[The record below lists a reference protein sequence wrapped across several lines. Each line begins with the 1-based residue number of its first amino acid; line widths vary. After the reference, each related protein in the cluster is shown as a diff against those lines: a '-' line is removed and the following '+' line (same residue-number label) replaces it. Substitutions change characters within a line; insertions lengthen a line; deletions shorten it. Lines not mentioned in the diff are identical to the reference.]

1 MNSPLKLSV
10 SVVFGLLCG
19 TMIGTILGSAYLALA
34 LRRGV
39 DEFDMFGVWTASVA
53 VRAMHPEAFKV
64 AFGAVALFALGL
76 GFLAF
81 VWSWRKQRDDYGS
94 AHWQTKPELRKND
107 MLHPVGNG
115 FVCGKLGVPKS
126 SAAYVSSKEIPHV
139 MMVAP
144 TRAGKG
150 VGFVIPNILAFNG
163 SAVVLDVKGENFE
176 KTARYRMSNGDE
188 IYRFSPFDWAN
199 GTHRYN
205 PLARIAK
212 ARSFAEQFT
221 EVSILADLF
230 LDKDNKQSDTFSEAG
245 KTIFVAA
252 CLLAIQRNQATLGE
266 VCKIVSDGA
275 DKNAQYQTYAEE
287 AIEPT
292 LQTLWMNAARK
303 SYPAPPE
310 IAQSWQYG
318 HRNSPGCGSHVPD
331 RAWHPSAGIH
341 QS

>member
-1 MNSPLKLSV
+1 MNIPAKLSV
-10 SVVFGLLCG
+10 GVLFGLMCG
-19 TMIGTILGSAYLALA
+19 AMIGTILGSAYLALA
-34 LRRGV
+34 LRRGAGG
-39 DEFDMFGVWTASVA
+39 FNMIGVWTASEALRA
-53 VRAMHPEAFKV
+53 VHPEAFKV
-64 AFGAVALFALGL
+64 AYVAVALFALGL
-76 GFLAF
+76 GLLAF

-115 FVCGKLGVPKS
+115 FVCGKLGAAKS
-126 SAAYVSSKEIPHV
+126 GANYVSSKEIPHV

-176 KTARYRMSNGDE
+176 KTARYRMANGDE

-230 LDKDNKQSDTFSEAG
+230 LDKDNRQSDTFSEAG

-252 CLLAIQRNQATLGE
+252 CLLALQRNKATLGE
-266 VCKIVSDGA
+266 VCKIGGQECSIPV
-275 DKNAQYQTYAEE
+275 
-287 AIEPT
+287 
-292 LQTLWMNAARK
+292 L
-303 SYPAPPE
+303 
-310 IAQSWQYG
+310 
-318 HRNSPGCGSHVPD
+318 C
-331 RAWHPSAGIH
+331 
-341 QS
+341 